1 MCGIVGFWNY
11 NNQPASSDLIFRMRE
26 SLQHRGPDAGAHWIQ
41 GALALGHRR
50 LSIIDLSESA
60 NQPFRSHCGNYTLV
74 FNGEIFNYQTFY
86 SELKQKGHVFKTTS
100 DTEVL
105 LFLLMEYGLEAL
117 NRLNGFFAFAFFD
130 HRTQELILARD
141 RFGVKPLFYYPSDH
155 GFYFASEAKAFFAAN
170 LTKEIQEENLDE
182 LFLYRFNAGKNS
194 VFKNV
199 LKLLPGHWMK
209 ITESGNRTVE
219 GRWFHLGDQ
228 IQAQPEI
235 KNPLEWFEET
245 FHQSIRLRMIADV
258 KVGTLLSGGLD
269 SSSTLF
275 SQAKQGF
282 KDLSSW
288 NVAFSDLRHDESHL
302 ARQLSGS
309 LGASFNS
316 FEFKEEE
323 LVNLTQDSIRHHD
336 EPIMHFS
343 DGHLLGISKKAK
355 EKVSVLLSGEGAD
368 EILGGYVRYKIHDR
382 EMRYRLLSLIR
393 YVPDRWLKNERLR
406 KMKRYLQMNNREAE
420 ILMNANELYPSDLQ
434 NLGINAAKL
443 LEEYRIG
450 ILEEAKKV
458 YPGNRYRQLLYLEQH
473 THLYTLN
480 DRNDRTTMGASIEC
494 RDPFLDPNLVIGT
507 GSLPD
512 SYFGSKGKGK
522 YLLMNSIGKQLPD
535 YITNHRKVGLSV
547 PWETLILSQPYL
559 REILEDLPKSG
570 LFSFKPYCYLDVKG
584 IVSGFKKD
592 PVKYYPIIRQVYFT
606 AWWYRLHFEKKENE
620 TMLLLPQ
627 QS

>member
-11 NNQPASSDLIFRMRE
+11 NNKPASSDLIFKMRE
-26 SLQHRGPDAGAHWIQ
+26 SLHHRGPDAGAHWIE

-60 NQPFRSHCGNYTLV
+60 NQPYHSPCGNFTLV

-86 SELKQKGHVFKTTS
+86 PELKQKGHVFRTTS

-105 LFLLMEYGLEAL
+105 LYLLMEYGLEVL
-117 NRLNGFFAFAFFD
+117 PRLNGFFAFAFFD
-130 HRTQELILARD
+130 HRTQELVLVRD
-141 RFGVKPLFYYPSDH
+141 RFGVKPLFYFPSDH
-155 GFYFASEAKAFFAAN
+155 GFYFASEAKAFFAVDLA
-170 LTKEIQEENLDE
+170 KEIKEENLDE
-182 LFLYRFNAGKNS
+182 LFLYRFNSGKAS

-209 ITESGNRTVE
+209 ITESGKRTVE
-219 GRWFHLGDQ
+219 GRWFHLGEQ
-228 IQAQPEI
+228 IMAQSEI

-245 FHQSIRLRMIADV
+245 FHQSINLRMIADV

-275 SQAKQGF
+275 SQYKQGF
-282 KDLSSW
+282 SDLSAW

-302 ARQLSGS
+302 ARKLSGL

-323 LVNLTQDSIRHHD
+323 LVNLTRESIQNHD

-382 EMRYRLLSLIR
+382 EMRYRLLALIR
-393 YVPDRWLKNERLR
+393 FVPEKWLKNERLR

-434 NLGINAAKL
+434 NLGVNSARL

-458 YPGNRYRQLLYLEQH
+458 YPKNRYRQLLYLEQH

-494 RDPFLDPNLVIGT
+494 RDPFLDPNLVVGA

-522 YLLMNSIGKQLPD
+522 YLLMNSIGKQLPN
-535 YITNHRKVGLSV
+535 YITQHRKIGLSV

-570 LFSFKPYCYLDVKG
+570 LFSLKPYCYLDIKG
-584 IVSGFKKD
+584 IVESFKKD
-592 PVKYYPIIRQVYFT
+592 SVRYYPIIRQVYFT
-606 AWWYRLHFEKKENE
+606 AWWYRIHFEKKEND
-620 TMLLLPQ
+620 
-627 QS
+627 

>member
-11 NNQPASSDLIFRMRE
+11 NHQPASSDLIYKMRE
-26 SLQHRGPDAGAHWIQ
+26 SLHHRGPDAGAHWIE
-41 GALALGHRR
+41 GSLALGHRR

-60 NQPFRSHCGNYTLV
+60 NQPFHSPCKNFTLV
-74 FNGEIFNYQTFY
+74 FNGEIFNYQSFY
-86 SELKQKGHVFKTTS
+86 LELKQKGYVFRSSS

-105 LFLLMEYGLEAL
+105 LYLLMEYGLKVL
-117 NRLNGFFAFAFFD
+117 SRLNGFFAFAFFD
-130 HRTQELILARD
+130 HRTQELVLARD
-141 RFGVKPLFYYPSDH
+141 RFGVKPLFYFQSDH
-155 GFYFASEAKAFFAAN
+155 GFYFASEAKALFAAN
-170 LTKEIQEENLDE
+170 LPKEIKEENLDE
-182 LFLYRFNAGKNS
+182 LFLYRFNSGKAS

-209 ITESGNRTVE
+209 ITNSGKSTKE
-219 GRWFHLGDQ
+219 GRWFHLGEE
-228 IQAQPEI
+228 ILAQPKI

-245 FHQSIRLRMIADV
+245 FHQSIQLRMIADV

-275 SQAKQGF
+275 SQYKQGF
-282 KDLSSW
+282 TDLSTW
-288 NVAFSDLRHDESHL
+288 NVSFSDSRHDESRL
-302 ARQLSGS
+302 AQQLSGS
-309 LGASFNS
+309 LDADFNS
-316 FEFKEEE
+316 FEFKEDE
-323 LVNLTQDSIRHHD
+323 LVNLTRDSIRNHD

-343 DGHLLGISKKAK
+343 DGHLLGISKRAK

-393 YVPDRWLKNERLR
+393 FIPEKWLKNERLR

-434 NLGINAAKL
+434 NLGVNSAKL
-443 LEEYRIG
+443 LEEYRIKV
-450 ILEEAKKV
+450 LEEAKIV
-458 YPGNRYRQLLYLEQH
+458 YPKNRYRQLLYLEQH

-494 RDPFLDPNLVIGT
+494 RDPFLDPNLVVGT

-512 SYFGSKGKGK
+512 SHFGSKGKGK
-522 YLLMNSIGKQLPD
+522 YLLMNSIGRQLPE
-535 YITNHRKVGLSV
+535 YITKHRKVGLSV

-559 REILEDLPKSG
+559 REILEELPKSG
-570 LFSFKPYCYLDVKG
+570 LFSMKPYCFLDIKG
-584 IVSGFKKD
+584 IVESFKKD
-592 PVKYYPIIRQVYFT
+592 PVRFYPIIRQVYFT
-606 AWWYRLHFEKKENE
+606 AWWYKIHFQADDKV
-620 TMLLLPQ
+620 P
-627 QS
+627 

>member
-1 MCGIVGFWNY
+1 
-11 NNQPASSDLIFRMRE
+11 
-26 SLQHRGPDAGAHWIQ
+26 
-41 GALALGHRR
+41 
-50 LSIIDLSESA
+50 
-60 NQPFRSHCGNYTLV
+60 
-74 FNGEIFNYQTFY
+74 
-86 SELKQKGHVFKTTS
+86 
-100 DTEVL
+100 
-105 LFLLMEYGLEAL
+105 
-117 NRLNGFFAFAFFD
+117 
-130 HRTQELILARD
+130 
-141 RFGVKPLFYYPSDH
+141 
-155 GFYFASEAKAFFAAN
+155 
-170 LTKEIQEENLDE
+170 
-182 LFLYRFNAGKNS
+182 
-194 VFKNV
+194 
-199 LKLLPGHWMK
+199 
-209 ITESGNRTVE
+209 
-219 GRWFHLGDQ
+219 
-228 IQAQPEI
+228 
-235 KNPLEWFEET
+235 
-245 FHQSIRLRMIADV
+245 
-258 KVGTLLSGGLD
+258 
-269 SSSTLF
+269 
-275 SQAKQGF
+275 
-282 KDLSSW
+282 
-288 NVAFSDLRHDESHL
+288 L

-323 LVNLTQDSIRHHD
+323 LVNLTRDSIRNHD

-393 YVPDRWLKNERLR
+393 FVPEKWLNNERLR

-434 NLGINAAKL
+434 NLGVNSARL

-458 YPGNRYRQLLYLEQH
+458 YPKNRYRQLLYLEQH

-494 RDPFLDPNLVIGT
+494 RDPFLDPNLVVGT

-535 YITNHRKVGLSV
+535 YITKHRKVGLSV

-570 LFSFKPYCYLDVKG
+570 LFSLKPYCYLDIIG
-584 IVSGFKKD
+584 IVESFKKD
-592 PVKYYPIIRQVYFT
+592 PVRYYPIIRQVYFT
-606 AWWYRLHFEKKENE
+606 AWWYKIHF
-620 TMLLLPQ
+620 
-627 QS
+627 